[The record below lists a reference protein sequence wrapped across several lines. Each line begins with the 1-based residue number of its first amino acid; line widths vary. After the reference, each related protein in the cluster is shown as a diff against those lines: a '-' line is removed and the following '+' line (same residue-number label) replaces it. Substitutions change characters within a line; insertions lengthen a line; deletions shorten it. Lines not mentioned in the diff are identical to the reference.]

1 MERRGKT
8 GAFDDLI
15 GRAFQ
20 YAVPLACLLRARVSD
35 LRRHRLKTSAG
46 NMAAAA
52 SANELQ
58 IEALG
63 SGQRGAADALQMDR
77 PVDESVGTTEIT
89 APVCPQCLGPMV
101 RRVAMKGASAGEA
114 FWGCAV
120 FPKCRGTM

>member
-8 GAFDDLI
+8 GTFDDLI

-20 YAVPLACLLRARVSD
+20 YAVPLACLLRASFSN
-35 LRRHRLKTSAG
+35 LRSHRLKTPAG

-58 IEALG
+58 VEALG
-63 SGQRGAADALQMDR
+63 SGQER

-101 RRVAMKGASAGEA
+101 RRVAIKGASAGEA